1 VLRVGDWAFMP
12 GVAVLEP
19 ARMAQGLSAFGRLPA
34 HLHSY
39 RNVFN
44 NSVTERTLLRA
55 TRSFRR
61 NGNDKPRKNS
71 GLSCAYLGSD

>member
-1 VLRVGDWAFMP
+1 MADWAFMP

-39 RNVFN
+39 RNAFN
-44 NSVTERTLLRA
+44 NSVTERTLLHA
-55 TRSFRR
+55 TRSFRG
-61 NGNDKPRKNS
+61 NGNDKPGKSS
-71 GLSCAYLGSD
+71 GARVPGWV